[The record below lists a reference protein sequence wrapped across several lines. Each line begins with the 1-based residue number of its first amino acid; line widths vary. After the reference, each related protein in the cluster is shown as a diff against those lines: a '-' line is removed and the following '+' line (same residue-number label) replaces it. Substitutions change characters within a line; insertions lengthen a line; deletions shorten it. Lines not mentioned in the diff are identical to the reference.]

1 MIRTLYTTLLHLLAL
16 CGIVAGSLVVLPTP
30 RLHAQSVAPE
40 DVPVPVVNDNVEEW
54 TVGQGLVYWANNCY
68 ADEFNPFAELKRQP
82 VGGGTTRILES
93 INDYDRCLT
102 YQNLLSSGDGL
113 YFFGSVFSSAQNL
126 IQRMPLGAPFTA
138 QVVKQLTNDQ
148 KPNVAKAFVESGDYL
163 YWPSAS
169 NRIFRTRKD
178 GTGPV
183 ETVADTA
190 SSPADVIVVGST
202 VFWTDSAGVWT
213 TSITCDTLPCTS
225 TKSQFAPFGA
235 NTSGYGL
242 TYIPL
247 GGVFG
252 SYGLYWVQ
260 RTGNNYQIRYRT
272 CNGISICTLVPPGTF
287 YTATVNWYVGNLAFA
302 NGNLYWT
309 ERDTSTV
316 NNVTGDVKRKA
327 RTNPAGGADT
337 LASNQSG
344 IDPRLF
350 VANDLIFFARR
361 SAGIYSLALDASAI
375 LRDFSVDAMEVT
387 QAIQNTASAAPLV
400 AQKAT
405 YVRAYGKQ
413 LSGPNTPNVE
423 ARLVGTKNGA
433 PLPGSPLAP
442 VNGVRSLVTGAGY
455 DRARL
460 NDGWYFQLPASW
472 TNTGAVS
479 LKVEVDARLIHTDP
493 NRSNNELL
501 QSVNF
506 QNQPPVCV
514 WTVPVRTH
522 TPKPST
528 TDPNFWAMVSHFDRR
543 WPVPQTWIYR
553 DTEPVE
559 ELQVCWKG
567 PFPYPCYGPYEL
579 EDGWGITNGPP
590 DRDKVII
597 SLWTRAQLSF
607 NPDQCDNIDAPV
619 HFMGMV
625 HPDAN
630 NGGAS
635 GYASLHSNQSWV
647 QLPDHTPNP
656 IPPGFNNVRP
666 GRTMAQELA
675 HNYGRKH
682 VDCGN
687 PDDVDGSYPYPGCQ
701 ISDTGP
707 DKYYGFD
714 TTTLT
719 PIRPDQASDFMSY
732 GRTQWISDY
741 TWRALINSFAAVSAA
756 TASPTTPAAGNSVF
770 VSGWVDT
777 ENNRG
782 EIGSV
787 LVLPTSSVPPA
798 TRQAAEVAAAG
809 AENDSSPQATFR
821 LRLLDATGAV
831 LANRILT
838 PIGMDIHTADGDSAL
853 FSDLFTQPGGQVATI
868 QLLADDA
875 VIDSMAPGV
884 QPPTAAIQQPT
895 AGAVID
901 NHLTISWTA
910 SDPDPGDHLLY
921 TVQYSHNNGAGW
933 HTIVTNDPGLP
944 NGGSLVLADLGSL
957 PGGGANQSRIRVL
970 ASDGYN
976 TAIATSQAFTLNNR
990 TPDAFIVTPVSDQTF
1005 PAGQTFTLQGGATDA
1020 EDGGLSGAA
1029 LAWTVDGL
1037 SSGAGTDAAAAG
1049 LAPGAHTL
1057 VLTASDSDANQGT
1070 ADVTFNVAPLSVPM
1084 TSTLALD
1091 GKCDDSRYTGA
1102 ATVQLRPYGDNS
1114 QATVRI
1120 MRTDPYL
1127 WACFSGL
1134 AKGALAPGAF
1144 AGLRVDVN
1152 RSRNPLA
1159 QASDY
1164 GFFAGEDGS
1173 VFTYA
1178 GDGGG
1183 GFADA
1188 GPGGLQAQ
1196 VSIGA
1201 NTWSAEL
1208 RIAKTVID
1216 GWDHLV
1222 GLNAGHYAVSAQ
1234 GDDYQWPYKSVWNK
1248 PNTWATTALGD
1259 QPFISA
1265 IDPYTATVN
1274 SAAFTLS
1281 IEGSGFAD
1289 GTLVLWNGAAVP
1301 STVVDDGHIT
1311 TTVGTDQLTQ
1321 AGTILISVRSPAP
1334 GNFESNKVSFEIEAL
1349 PPAITSLSPTSLPA
1363 GSPTTTLTVNGSHFA
1378 GDAQVLWNGAPLATQ
1393 FVNPNQLKVQIAAS
1407 LLAFGQTA
1415 GVAVRNQ
1422 SPVERISD
1430 AKPFEVVTPVP
1441 DRVFLPWLHR

>member
-1 MIRTLYTTLLHLLAL
+1 MFRTLHTTLLHLLVL
-16 CGIVAGSLVVLPTP
+16 CGIVAGSLVVLPAP
-30 RLHAQSVAPE
+30 LLHAESIAPD
-40 DVPVPVVNDNVEEW
+40 DVPVPVVSDNVEEW
-54 TVGQGLVYWANNCY
+54 TVGQGLVYWANNCF

-82 VGGGTTRILES
+82 VGGGTTRTLES
-93 INDYDRCLT
+93 INDYDRCVT

-113 YFFGSVFSSAQNL
+113 YFFGSVFSSSQNL

-138 QVVKQLTNDQ
+138 QVVKTLTSGQ
-148 KPNVAKAFVESGDYL
+148 TPNRGKAFVEAGDYL
-163 YWPSAS
+163 YWVSTS
-169 NRIFRTRKD
+169 DKIFRTRKD

-190 SSPADVIVVGST
+190 SSPADVLVAGNT
-202 VFWTDSAGVWT
+202 VYWTDSTGVWT
-213 TSITCDTLPCTS
+213 TGITCDTLPCTG

-242 TYIPL
+242 VYIPL

-252 SYGLYWVQ
+252 SYGVYWVQ
-260 RTGNNYQIRYRT
+260 RTNSNYQIRYRS

-287 YTATVNWYVGNLAFA
+287 HTATVNWLVGNLVFA

-309 ERDTSTV
+309 ERDISTV
-316 NNVTGDVKRKA
+316 NNTTGDVKRKA
-327 RTNPAGGADT
+327 RTDPSGGADT
-337 LASNQSG
+337 IATGQPG
-344 IDPRLF
+344 IDSRLF
-350 VANDLIFFARR
+350 VANDLLFFARR
-361 SAGIYSLALDASAI
+361 NVGIYSLALNASAI
-375 LRDFSVDAMEVT
+375 LRDLTVDALEVT
-387 QAIQNTASAAPLV
+387 QAIQNLANAAPLV

-405 YVRAYGKQ
+405 YVRSYGKQ
-413 LSGPNTPNVE
+413 LSGPGTPNVE

-460 NDGWYFQLPASW
+460 NDGWYFQLPANW

-479 LKVEVDARLIHTDP
+479 LRVEVDARLIHTDP
-493 NRSNNELL
+493 DRSNNELA
-501 QSVNF
+501 QTIVF

-528 TDPNFWAMVSHFDRR
+528 TDPNFWSMVSHFDRR

-559 ELQVCWKG
+559 ELQVCWAG

-590 DRDKVII
+590 DRDKVIV

-635 GYASLHSNQSWV
+635 GYASLHSSQSWV

-656 IPPGFNNVRP
+656 IPPGWNSVRP
-666 GRTMAQELA
+666 GRVMAQELG
-675 HNYGRKH
+675 HNYGREH

-687 PDDVDGSYPYPGCQ
+687 PGDVDSNYPYPGCQ

-732 GRTQWISDY
+732 GGSQWVSDY
-741 TWRALINSFAAVSAA
+741 TWRALISSFAAVAAA
-756 TASPTTPAAGNSVF
+756 TASPTTPDAGSSVF
-770 VSGWVDT
+770 VTGWVDT
-777 ENNRG
+777 ANNLG
-782 EIGSV
+782 KIGSV

-798 TRQAAEVAAAG
+798 TRQSAELAAAG
-809 AENDSSPQATFR
+809 AAHASGPQATFR
-821 LRLLDATGAV
+821 LRLLDSAGAV
-831 LANRILT
+831 LANRTLT
-838 PIGMDIHTADGDSAL
+838 PIEMDVHTVDGDSAL

-868 QLLADDA
+868 QLLADDT
-875 VIDSMAPGV
+875 VIDSLTPGV
-884 QPPTAAIQQPT
+884 HPPTVAIQQP
-895 AGAVID
+895 AGGAVID
-901 NHLTISWTA
+901 NQLTIAWTA
-910 SDPDPGDHLLY
+910 SDPDSGDHLLY
-921 TVQYSHNNGAGW
+921 TVQYSHNNGAAW
-933 HTIVTNDPGLP
+933 HTIVTNYPGLP
-944 NGGSLVLADLGSL
+944 NGGGALSLDELGSL

-976 TAIATSQAFTLNNR
+976 TTIATSQAFTVNNR
-990 TPDAFIVTPVSDQTF
+990 KPDAFIVAPVSDQTF

-1037 SSGAGTDAAAAG
+1037 SSGSGTNAAAAG
-1049 LAPGAHTL
+1049 LAPGSHTAA
-1057 VLTASDSDANQGT
+1057 LTATDSDNNQGA

-1084 TSTLALD
+1084 TTTLALD

-1102 ATVQLRPYGDNS
+1102 ATVQLRPYGDSS

-1134 AKGALAPGAF
+1134 TKGALAPGAF
-1144 AGLRVDVN
+1144 AGLRIDGN
-1152 RSRNPLA
+1152 RSRNPQA
-1159 QASDY
+1159 QANDY

-1183 GFADA
+1183 GFTTP

-1196 VSIGA
+1196 VNIGA

-1208 RIAKTVID
+1208 RINKAVVD

-1222 GLNAGHYAVSAQ
+1222 GLNAGHYAVGSQ

-1259 QPFISA
+1259 QPFINTL
-1265 IDPYTATVN
+1265 DPYTATVN

-1281 IEGSGFAD
+1281 IEGSGFAA
-1289 GTLVLWNGAAVP
+1289 GATVLW
-1301 STVVDDGHIT
+1301 DGNDLT
-1311 TTVGTDQLTQ
+1311 TTFVDSTHLTATVAAGQLNT
-1321 AGTILISVRSPAP
+1321 AGAVAVSVRSAAPA
-1334 GNFESNKVSFEIEAL
+1334 NFESNEVGFDVEAL
-1349 PPAITSLSPTSLPA
+1349 PPAITNLSPASVPA
-1363 GSPTTTLTVNGSHFA
+1363 GSPATTLTVNGSHFA
-1378 GDAQVLWNGAPLATQ
+1378 ADAQVLWNGTPLPTQ
-1393 FVNPNQLKVQIAAS
+1393 FVSSAQVKVQLAAS
-1407 LLAFGQTA
+1407 LLTFGQTA

-1430 AKPFEVVTPVP
+1430 AKPFEVTPP
-1441 DRVFLPWLHR
+1441 SERVFLPWLHR